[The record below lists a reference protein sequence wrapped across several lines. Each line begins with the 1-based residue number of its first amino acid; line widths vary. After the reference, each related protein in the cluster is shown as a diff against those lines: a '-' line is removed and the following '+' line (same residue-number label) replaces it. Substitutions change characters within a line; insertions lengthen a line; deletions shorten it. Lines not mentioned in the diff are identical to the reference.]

1 MICNLFIQKIMNG
14 LIFIM
19 DEYID
24 IIYCLLKKYFRIYNI
39 QYLII
44 KLTIFLYIYMKYITY
59 KLKFE

>member
-1 MICNLFIQKIMNG
+1 MNG